1 MAKRTKKD
9 KKNINKLYMEDI
21 VASKMDSKDS
31 MFNQESLK
39 PTPDTG
45 SEEATKRNDIKKPVE
60 EVGAPENLYTT
71 HKTTQNEEK
80 SSDKSINNS
89 SIMSENK
96 STFDK
101 LYEDVMG
108 DENLMLGGE
117 DDLDLGGDELGGDDE
132 LGGGGSVHDLLNTAI
147 DALQQLADQLPG
159 NDMGD
164 EMGGDMGDLDS
175 ELPEEE
181 GVQAEMHVHADPQA
195 LGDSGAHG
203 LMKIG
208 SGGNKVPGAVKK
220 SGGTAVHGNIDD
232 SPVPSV
238 LGGHGDR
245 SHPDAGNTGSGSN
258 KVANTGTPGVNK
270 SLFGN

>member
-9 KKNINKLYMEDI
+9 KKNINKLYMED
-21 VASKMDSKDS
+21 VVSNMDSKDS
-31 MFNQESLK
+31 MFDQESLK
-39 PTPDTG
+39 PTSDTG
-45 SEEATKRNDIKKPVE
+45 SEEATKRNDVKAPVE
-60 EVGAPENLYTT
+60 ETDAVENLYTT

-80 SSDKSINNS
+80 SSEKSINNS

-117 DDLDLGGDELGGDDE
+117 DDLDLGGDELGGDDDM
-132 LGGGGSVHDLLNTAI
+132 GGGSVHDLLNTAI

-159 NDMGD
+159 NEMGDDLGDDMG
-164 EMGGDMGDLDS
+164 ELDA

-181 GVQAEMHVHADPQA
+181 GMQAEMHVHADPQA
-195 LGDSGAHG
+195 VGDSGAHG
-203 LMKIG
+203 LQKIG

-220 SGGTAVHGNIDD
+220 SGGAANHGNIDEA
-232 SPVPSV
+232 PVPSV

-258 KVANTGTPGVNK
+258 KVANSGTPGTNK

>member
-9 KKNINKLYMEDI
+9 KKNIANLYVED
-21 VASKMDSKDS
+21 VASNMDSKDS
-31 MFNQESLK
+31 AFSSKGVQ
-39 PTPDTG
+39 PTSDTG
-45 SEEATKRNDIKKPVE
+45 SVEATKRNDVKEPVE
-60 EVGAPENLYTT
+60 ENGGEENLYTT

-80 SSDKSINNS
+80 SSEKSINNS

-132 LGGGGSVHDLLNTAI
+132 LGGGSVHDLLNTAI

-159 NDMGD
+159 DD
-164 EMGGDMGDLDS
+164 MGGDDMGELDA

-195 LGDSGAHG
+195 VGDSGAHG
-203 LMKIG
+203 LMKTG
-208 SGGNKVPGAVKK
+208 SGGNKVSGAVKK
-220 SGGTAVHGNIDD
+220 SGGAANHGNIDEA
-232 SPVPSV
+232 PVPSV

-258 KVANTGTPGVNK
+258 KVDNSGTPGVNK